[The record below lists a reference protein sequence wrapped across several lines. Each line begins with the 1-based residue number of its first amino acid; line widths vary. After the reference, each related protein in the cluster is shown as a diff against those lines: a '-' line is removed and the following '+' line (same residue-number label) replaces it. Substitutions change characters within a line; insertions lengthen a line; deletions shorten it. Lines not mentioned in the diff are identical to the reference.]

1 MEGYIGKSL
10 LPLIHITDST
20 ANGVKT
26 NYGPPSLK
34 LTKQKVSEK
43 TWPDTI
49 HLADAMRYS
58 DFIWQMMDTSRRR
71 T

>member
-26 NYGPPSLK
+26 NYGSSALK
-34 LTKQKVSEK
+34 LTKQKVILAENH
-43 TWPDTI
+43 TWEGKDLMCTFD
-49 HLADAMRYS
+49 L
-58 DFIWQMMDTSRRR
+58 QGK
-71 T
+71 